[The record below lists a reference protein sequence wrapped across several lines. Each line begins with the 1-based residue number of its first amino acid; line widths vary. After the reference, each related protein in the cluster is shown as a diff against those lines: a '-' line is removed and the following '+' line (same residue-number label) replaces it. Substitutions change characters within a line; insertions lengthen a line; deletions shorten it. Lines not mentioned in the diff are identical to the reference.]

1 MREFVPAGESRV
13 GRGEGVLAVAGL
25 GSCVA
30 VMLYDPETRVGGLA
44 HVLLPDPTFSSQP
57 DRRWRYMSTAV
68 PELVRALVFAGA
80 NRSRLRARLVGG
92 ASMFQ
97 DIMPKNQPNVGERN
111 IAAAR
116 SALAEAAIPVVGEQV
131 GGSFG
136 RSVEFDLSDGRV
148 RVSSQGGNRVEV

>member
-1 MREFVPAGESRV
+1 
-13 GRGEGVLAVAGL
+13 
-25 GSCVA
+25 
-30 VMLYDPETRVGGLA
+30 MLYDPESRVGGLA

-57 DRRWRYMSTAV
+57 ERLWRYMSTAV
-68 PELVRALVFAGA
+68 PELVRELVFAGA

-97 DIMPKNQPNVGERN
+97 EIMPKNQPNVGERN

-116 SALAEAAIPVVGEQV
+116 SALVEAAIPIAGEQV
-131 GGSFG
+131 GGSCG